1 MKKIILFSVILSALY
16 VSCKKDTATTP
27 VATFTYGTW
36 TECSA
41 SNIQTRT
48 YTSSVAGAVPPVD
61 SISRSC
67 TYVPPVVIFTYGS
80 WTGDC
85 ATEGVQFRD
94 VVSTVPADSFGIADA
109 PIDSL
114 IRLCPGTAAAFPGT
128 YKITADTLYTKVSG
142 ATTYTK
148 RGIFNDTSWNP
159 SASLNDSYVFN
170 SNGIFTYNEG
180 GTTVPQIILDS
191 ANFLS
196 YPYSSTSGFATG
208 WSIQSGFLVYAPES
222 VFGTWGYFDVII
234 SSKFVLNY
242 SWTSSTTGNKYVQST
257 TYTKQ

>member
-27 VATFTYGTW
+27 VATFTYGAW

-48 YTSSVAGAVPPVD
+48 YTSSVAGAVPPSD

-67 TYVPPVVIFTYGS
+67 TYVPPVVVFTYGP

-114 IRLCPGTAAAFPGT
+114 IRLCSGTAASFPGT

-148 RGIFNDTSWNP
+148 RGILNDTAWNP
-159 SASLNDSYVFN
+159 AESLDDYY
-170 SNGIFTYNEG
+170 TYNANGSFSYNESS
-180 GTTVPQIILDS
+180 TPVPS
-191 ANFLS
+191 NAGSSFLS

-208 WSIQSGFLVYAPES
+208 WSIQSGFLVYAPEN

-234 SSKFVLNY
+234 PSKFVLNY
-242 SWTSSTTGNKYVQST
+242 SFTSSTTGNKYVQST